1 MKLPELSKG
10 DLSDLKPHG
19 FDDRT
24 PLWFYILRE
33 AQVTQKGKQT
43 CPRAEISCASSVT
56 ANIVSELIPEHFADR
71 IVEVTVHRR
80 ARARGIA
87 RRDRLGHPAV
97 QRTRFVPPFVRG
109 PSGPSPRGRAPP
121 PLPQPGAQ

>member
-10 DLSDLKPHG
+10 DLSDRKPHG

-43 CPRAEISCASSVT
+43 CPRADDFVSTVSVT
-56 ANIVSELIPEHFADR
+56 ANIVSELIHQHFADR

-80 ARARGIA
+80 SRARGIA
-87 RRDRLGHPAV
+87 RGHRLGHLAV
-97 QRTRFVPPFVRG
+97 QVNRSAALFFRG
-109 PSGPSPRGRAPP
+109 GSSPAWWVAATP
-121 PLPQPGAQ
+121 